1 MKITIT
7 ITGTVELK
15 SRLDNL
21 ARIEWDDIWDK
32 MGREM
37 KQKSDAI
44 VPVDTGALR
53 DSAVFD
59 HGAFGYTASY
69 APFVNYGHRT
79 RDGGFVPG
87 RHFLEEVVNSQ
98 EGRYR
103 EEVLKKLRGL

>member
-7 ITGTVELK
+7 GVEEVK
-15 SRLDNL
+15 SRLTRL
-21 ARIEWDDIWDK
+21 ADVPWSDIQEDEA
-32 MGREM
+32 REM
-37 KQKSDAI
+37 KAKSDT
-44 VPVDTGALR
+44 VTPVDTGALR

-59 HGAFGYTASY
+59 HGEFGYTAYY

-98 EGRYR
+98 EGRYK
-103 EEVLKKLRGL
+103 EEVLKKLRGV